1 MLDFLPPF
9 ITIATRDYIFY
20 TLDQTALTI
29 EEIDLCE
36 AEEMTMGSERKVWE
50 VPFVDDEE
58 GIRKVMAITLTDAG
72 YQVLTAWF
80 EIAWLFFL
88 SQDWVRL

>member
-9 ITIATRDYIFY
+9 ITIAARDYIFY

-36 AEEMTMGSERKVWE
+36 AEEMTMGSERKV
-50 VPFVDDEE
+50 
-58 GIRKVMAITLTDAG
+58 
-72 YQVLTAWF
+72 
-80 EIAWLFFL
+80 
-88 SQDWVRL
+88 